1 MPVKRAIIAELLRS
15 GRPDLANVVAHGRV
29 VTAGA
34 AQLYHTTSLKNLL
47 SIIRQQKLTPGSMD
61 TAFVSFGERPY
72 FGDISHNEAVLVFD
86 RKALSDVMKVEYN
99 ERWFDRYPDQGAY
112 IAGEGWHEQYEPP
125 PECFEYDE
133 EEDWEEEDE
142 ECLQE
147 AYHAAEVGAF
157 MAKSDEREWISK
169 REHQPVK
176 FRPEH
181 ITGVLLK
188 KGSVEAM
195 EKELWKLGLD
205 HVEVRKI

>member
-1 MPVKRAIIAELLRS
+1 
-15 GRPDLANVVAHGRV
+15 
-29 VTAGA
+29 
-34 AQLYHTTSLKNLL
+34 
-47 SIIRQQKLTPGSMD
+47 MD
-61 TAFVSFGERPY
+61 NPFVSFGERPY
-72 FGDISHNEAVLVFD
+72 FGDIRHNEAVLVFD

-99 ERWFDRYPDQGAY
+99 EQWFDRYPDQGAY
-112 IAGEGWHEQYEPP
+112 IAGEGWHAQYEPP

-133 EEDWEEEDE
+133 EEGWEEEDE
-142 ECLQE
+142 ECLQA
-147 AYHAAEVGAF
+147 AYHDAEVGAF

-176 FRPEH
+176 FRPEY